1 MGEMEFEMGMS
12 AWGIFAAPF
21 LAHAPVDAPA
31 AVDAETVI
39 VADGADI
46 FSDFSALDEQ
56 TMSAASGGADTA
68 VDIGDFGLN
77 IADNDGSVDNVNV
90 TDSETGQIAN
100 NVVSGNGGI
109 TTVFNNTGNGV
120 VFQNSVNVNI
130 FLGGDLNN

>member
-1 MGEMEFEMGMS
+1 MGMS

-21 LAHAPVDAPA
+21 LAHAPAPADAPA
-31 AVDAETVI
+31 AAADIEI
-39 VADGADI
+39 VSDGSDI
-46 FSDFSALDEQ
+46 FSGISALDENA
-56 TMSAASGGADTA
+56 MSAASGGADTA

-77 IADNDGSVDNVNV
+77 IADNDGSVENVNV

-130 FLGGDLNN
+130 FLGDGGGQ

>member
-1 MGEMEFEMGMS
+1 MGMS

-21 LAHAPVDAPA
+21 LAHAPAHMDAPA
-31 AVDAETVI
+31 TTAGIEI
-39 VADGADI
+39 VSDGSDI
-46 FSDFSALDEQ
+46 FSGFSALDEQ
-56 TMSAASGGADTA
+56 TMSSASGGADTA

-77 IADNDGSVDNVNV
+77 IADNDGSVENVNV

-100 NVVSGNGGI
+100 NMVSGNGGI

-130 FLGGDLNN
+130 FLGGGDLNN